1 VVRSGQ
7 VQDYPWAAP
16 FASLLVP
23 GVGTIFAIGMGAAA
37 LLGLGGTAAGASLGE
52 ASEQA
57 ADIGVPKDDT
67 FLYRELLKRGRSLVI
82 ATVDNPDLASAKA
95 VFERQGSED
104 INEARRMI
112 PPAA

>member
-1 VVRSGQ
+1 LAWVPPLCSAWAELQ
-7 VQDYPWAAP
+7 PVQAW
-16 FASLLVP
+16 
-23 GVGTIFAIGMGAAA
+23 
-37 LLGLGGTAAGASLGE
+37 E
-52 ASEQA
+52 RASEQA

-82 ATVDNPDLASAKA
+82 ATVDDPDLASAKA

-104 INEARRMI
+104 IDEARRRI